1 MQNAGMTKQILIF
14 IFIVGIILLLS
25 TSVMVHLSFKD
36 ISESISLEYDS
47 HERSELLESIQY
59 EVVKAESSRRGYFI
73 SNDKQHLYSYNES
86 KEKIDSILKVSSN
99 IISSGSSQADN
110 LKELKSLVAERI
122 KNMDDGIELQDS
134 KGNNPQLHKN
144 LMDKGK
150 LIQISLRGLLKKMI
164 DEEYRNMRS
173 KVEGTEQKFLFAK
186 YSVLAGIGLSC
197 IIFISLF
204 VLLIKKTAKVF
215 ESESQEISREELET
229 IVKERTAEIS
239 HINKK
244 LYTKVDELQKME
256 NALKQS
262 EEYYKMLF
270 EQAHDAILIFDPNGE
285 IVLDVNNRG
294 CEIYGFKKEE
304 FIGLSLK
311 LISKNIPQGEEN
323 LRNTLAKGYFHNFQ
337 TVHYKKDMSE
347 ILMEINASVIKYK
360 GKPAILSLNRDI
372 TERVL
377 AITQ

>member
-1 MQNAGMTKQILIF
+1 MTKQILIF
-14 IFIVGIILLLS
+14 IFITGIVLLLS
-25 TSVMVHLSFKD
+25 TSVMVHISFRD

-59 EVVKAESSRRGYFI
+59 EIVKAESSRRGYFI
-73 SNDKQHLYSYNES
+73 SNDKQYLYSYNES
-86 KEKIDSILKVSSN
+86 KEKIDSIFK
-99 IISSGSSQADN
+99 ISSKVITPGTAQADN
-110 LKELKSLVAERI
+110 FKELKSLLSERI
-122 KNMDDGIELQDS
+122 LNMDEGIELQES
-134 KGNNPQLHKN
+134 KGNNPQIHKS

-150 LIQISLRGLLKKMI
+150 IINTSLRSLLKKMI
-164 DEEYRNMRS
+164 DEEYHNMRS

-215 ESESQEISREELET
+215 ESESQEISREELEA

-239 HINKK
+239 QINKK

-285 IVLDVNNRG
+285 IVLDVNNRA
-294 CEIYGFKKEE
+294 CEIYGFKREE

-337 TVHYKKDMSE
+337 TVHYNKNMSE
-347 ILMEINASVIKYK
+347 ILMEINASVIQYK

>member
-14 IFIVGIILLLS
+14 IFIAGIILLLS

-73 SNDKQHLYSYNES
+73 SNDKQHLHSYNES
-86 KEKIDSILKVSSN
+86 KEIIDSILKVSSN
-99 IISSGSSQADN
+99 IIASGSAQADN
-110 LKELKSLVAERI
+110 LKELKSLLAERI

-204 VLLIKKTAKVF
+204 ILLIKKTAIVF
-215 ESESQEISREELET
+215 ETESQEITRDELET

-239 HINKK
+239 QINKK

-285 IVLDVNNRG
+285 IVLDVNNRA
-294 CEIYGFKKEE
+294 CEIYGFKREE